1 MKVNK
6 NADKK
11 YSLWI
16 RMTDIQKG
24 LGVENIYDLVRREI
38 LGRFD
43 TNNPTEQ
50 QTRNYKGHGSE
61 WLKMC
66 KFVKRS

>member
-1 MKVNK
+1 
-6 NADKK
+6 
-11 YSLWI
+11 
-16 RMTDIQKG
+16 MTDIQKG
-24 LGVENIYDLVRREI
+24 LGVENIYDLVRREV

-66 KFVKRS
+66 KFAKRS